1 MQQKETLTMAI
12 SKKSRKNNSAT
23 CTTLVKKQAVQT
35 EKALPSIA
43 DSSLMQA
50 VETQLVKRTRA
61 VRRHPF
67 NKKIFVSEYWECGAW
82 AKLRYSVIEYAT
94 FIEAQEALHRNDIE
108 FGPWQV
114 F

>member
-1 MQQKETLTMAI
+1 MATP
-12 SKKSRKNNSAT
+12 KKSRKTNPAT
-23 CTTLVKKQAVQT
+23 STTLVKKQAVRI
-35 EKALPSIA
+35 EKDLSSIA

-82 AKLRYSVIEYAT
+82 AKLRYSTIEYPT